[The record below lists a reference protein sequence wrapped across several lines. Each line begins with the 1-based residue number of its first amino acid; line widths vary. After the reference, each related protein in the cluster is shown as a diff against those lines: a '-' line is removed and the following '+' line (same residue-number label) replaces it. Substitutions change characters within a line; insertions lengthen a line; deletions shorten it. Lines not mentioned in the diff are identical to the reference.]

1 MIGRNKYLDKEVLTV
16 SQRRHWS
23 AASLWRINLSITNSK
38 TGGETIREVVK
49 RPGIETSKGANRPGS
64 ESSNVVSKR
73 PGGELA
79 K

>member
-23 AASLWRINLSITNSK
+23 AASLWRNLSITNSK

-49 RPGIETSKGANRPGS
+49 RQYIGTAGPGS
-64 ESSNVVSKR
+64 
-73 PGGELA
+73 LA
-79 K
+79 SAILTPLLTL